1 MGIKIVSDNCCDL
14 PVELLE
20 QYGISLAHLTVS
32 FGDRVYKPGEI
43 SNEEFYTKMASSPTL
58 PCTSQP
64 AVEDINRV
72 YTDALADGSE
82 VIAIHMSS
90 GLSGTYQGGILV
102 QNTLD
107 NPRLHVF
114 DSLKASVGMG
124 LLVVT
129 AARMAER
136 GATVPEIMQR
146 LQKMQSRMQC
156 IFVVGKLECLIKGGR
171 ISRAKGLVANVLD
184 IKPILHMDEGG
195 FIMPYDKVR
204 GIKGAQHK
212 LINIMDKNG
221 TDLANQTVG
230 ICHSAVPDIADYLS
244 KTIKDKF
251 AVQEVIIGDIGT
263 VIGSHVGAGTFSVF
277 FEK

>member
-14 PVELLE
+14 PHELLE

-32 FGDRVYKPGEI
+32 FADRVYQPGEI
-43 SNEEFYTKMASSPTL
+43 SNAEFYKKMKSSPAL

-72 YTDALADGSE
+72 YTEALADGSE
-82 VIAIHMSS
+82 VIAVHMSS

-102 QNTLD
+102 KNTLD

-114 DSLKASVGMG
+114 DSRKASVGMG
-124 LLVVT
+124 LLVLE

-136 GATVPEIMQR
+136 GASVETIRQR
-146 LQKMQSRMQC
+146 LEEMQTHMQC
-156 IFVVGKLECLIKGGR
+156 IFVVGNLECLIKGGR
-171 ISRAKGLVANVLD
+171 ISRAKGMVADVLD
-184 IKPILHMDEGG
+184 IKPVLYMDEEGY
-195 FIMPYDKVR
+195 IMPYDKAR

-212 LINIMDKNG
+212 LINIMEKNG
-221 TDLANQTVG
+221 ADLANQTVG
-230 ICHSAVPDIADYLS
+230 ICHSVVPEIADYLCQ
-244 KTIKDKF
+244 TIKDKF
-251 AVQEVIIGDIGT
+251 GVQEVIIGEIGP

-277 FEK
+277 FEN

>member
-14 PVELLE
+14 PIELLE

-32 FGDRVYKPGEI
+32 FGDRVYLPGEI
-43 SNEEFYTKMASSPTL
+43 SNEEFYNKMKASSTL

-64 AVEDINRV
+64 AVEDMNRV
-72 YTDALADGSE
+72 YAEALADGSE

-90 GLSGTYQGGILV
+90 GLSGTYQGGILA

-114 DSLKASVGMG
+114 DTLKASVGMG
-124 LLVVT
+124 LLVVE

-136 GATVPEIMQR
+136 GASVESILQR
-146 LQKMQSRMQC
+146 LGEMQTRMQC
-156 IFVVGKLECLIKGGR
+156 IFVVGNLESLIKGGR
-171 ISRAKGLVANVLD
+171 ISRAKGLVADVLD
-184 IKPILHMDEGG
+184 IKPVLHMDEQG
-195 FIMPYDKVR
+195 FIMPYDKAR
-204 GIKGAQHK
+204 GMKGAQHK
-212 LINIMDKNG
+212 LISIMEKNG
-221 TDLANQTVG
+221 ADLANQTVG

-251 AVQEVIIGDIGT
+251 AVREIIIGEIGA
-263 VIGSHVGAGTFSVF
+263 VIGSHVGTGTFSVF

>member
-1 MGIKIVSDNCCDL
+1 MGVKIISDNCCDL

-20 QYGISLAHLTVS
+20 QYGIRLAHLTVS
-32 FGDRVYKPGEI
+32 FGDRVYLPGEI
-43 SNEEFYTKMASSPTL
+43 SNADFYKKMKSSSIL

-64 AVEDINRV
+64 AVEDINQV
-72 YTDALADGSE
+72 YAEALADGSE

-114 DSLKASVGMG
+114 DSRKASVGLG
-124 LLVVT
+124 LLVIE

-136 GATVPEIMQR
+136 GDSVQRIWQR
-146 LQKMQSRMQC
+146 LEEMQARMQC
-156 IFVVGKLECLIKGGR
+156 IFVVGNLECLIKGGR
-171 ISRAKGLVANVLD
+171 ISRAKGLVADVLD
-184 IKPILHMDEGG
+184 IKPVLHMDEQG
-195 FIMPYDKVR
+195 FIMPYDKAR

-212 LINIMDKNG
+212 LINIIEKNG
-221 TDLANQTVG
+221 ADLAHQTVG
-230 ICHSAVPDIADYLS
+230 ICHSAAPDIAEYLCQ
-244 KTIKDKF
+244 TIKDKF
-251 AVQEVIIGDIGT
+251 AVKEVIIGEIGP